1 MTKDAVYATCAADI
15 LATVDTS
22 YDGVVTYDNLLRS
35 SNNANPLLLQ
45 NTLVAMIAEKI
56 LCKRDCYAYAVERIE
71 NVKSHYGLQRNFN
84 MTVHLTRSDYTK
96 WLNDNANG
104 VGVRLLIFD
113 DAQRCVNVVCVPDEI
128 AGDEYYQKWYDTK
141 RYSHSYVMTR
151 SL

>member
-1 MTKDAVYATCAADI
+1 MAMDTVYATCAADI
-15 LATVDTS
+15 LEMVDAS

-35 SNNANPLLLQ
+35 NNVNPLLLQ
-45 NTLVAMIAEKI
+45 NTLNDMVAEKI

-71 NVKSHYGLQRNFN
+71 NAKSHYGLQRNFN
-84 MTVHLTRSDYTK
+84 MNVHLTRRDYTK

-104 VGVRLLIFD
+104 TGVRLLIFD
-113 DAQRCVNVVCVPDEI
+113 AAQRCVNVVCVPDET

-141 RYSHSYVMTR
+141 RYSHAYVPAR